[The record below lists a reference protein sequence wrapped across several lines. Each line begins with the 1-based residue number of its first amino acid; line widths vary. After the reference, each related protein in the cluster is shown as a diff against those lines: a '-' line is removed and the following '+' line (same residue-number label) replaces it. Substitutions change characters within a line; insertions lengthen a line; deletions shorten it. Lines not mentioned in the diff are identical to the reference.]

1 MGLLAGEFAHQLED
15 GAVEDDAARFD
26 GFGSDGLREVAF
38 AHSGRADQQDVA
50 VLADEVA
57 GGQFVDLGAVDGRVE
72 AEVEVVQAARF
83 AEPGGF
89 VAPGDLPLAAHVD
102 FVLEDEFEELGVGKP
117 VAFGLPQPQ
126 VEAVK
131 QPREPQR
138 LGVLFEVGVG
148 HGDRGGVDVVFGF
161 VDMTRCVLG

>member
-1 MGLLAGEFAHQLED
+1 M
-15 GAVEDDAARFD
+15 
-26 GFGSDGLREVAF
+26 
-38 AHSGRADQQDVA
+38 
-50 VLADEVA
+50 LADEVA

-89 VAPGDLPLAAHVD
+89 VAAGDLPLPAHVD
-102 FVLEDEFEELGVGKP
+102 LVLEDEFEELGVGKS
-117 VAFGLPQPQ
+117 VAFGLTQPQ

-138 LGVLFEVGVG
+138 LGVLFEVVVG

-161 VDMTRCVLG
+161 GDKTRCVSG